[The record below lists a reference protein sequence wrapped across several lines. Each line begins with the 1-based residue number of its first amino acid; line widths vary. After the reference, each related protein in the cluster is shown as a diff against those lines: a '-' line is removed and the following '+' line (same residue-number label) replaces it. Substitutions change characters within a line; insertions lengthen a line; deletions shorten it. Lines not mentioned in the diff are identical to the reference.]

1 MSKLSERR
9 KSDHA
14 VLVWWG
20 TMGVGLGL
28 VALALVV
35 DLQQTRQARDANPLV
50 AQAHQMAPLL
60 KQLRQ
65 GHAPSPELVQHAQG
79 TVLAPLMQSLLDAD
93 RQRRQ
98 ALMAYQTQVEAV
110 ALGNWLVPANLV
122 SKTGRAQVRQHLD
135 DLRAALDGLVRR
147 DAAVHARLDEAL
159 LDWSQQIPAAKNS
172 PWRHEL
178 LASTGATAKAM
189 STFFKVE
196 QDIVSKVE
204 SLLTRLDRAGPG
216 VSLEGGPS
224 SQELVFVNRDDLAF
238 YQATLNDL
246 NELGHQEQQ
255 WLVAAE
261 QASGHHAR
269 QVGDLLTATLNG
281 VD

>member
-1 MSKLSERR
+1 MPKQSKRR
-9 KSDHA
+9 RSDHA
-14 VLVWWG
+14 ALIWWG

-35 DLQQTRQARDANPLV
+35 NLQQTRQAREANPLM

-60 KQLRQ
+60 QQLRQ
-65 GHAPSPELVQHAQG
+65 GKSPSPEMAQHAQG
-79 TVLAPLMQSLLDAD
+79 TLLAPLMQSLLDAD
-93 RQRRQ
+93 RQRQQ

-110 ALGNWLVPANLV
+110 ALGSWLVPANLV
-122 SKTGRAQVRQHLD
+122 SNTGRAQVRQHLD

-159 LDWSQQIPAAKNS
+159 LDWSQQIPASAGAS
-172 PWRHEL
+172 WRHEL
-178 LASTGATAKAM
+178 LSSTGATAKAM

-196 QDIVSKVE
+196 QDIVNKVDA
-204 SLLTRLDRAGPG
+204 LLTRLDHASAG
-216 VSLEGGPS
+216 VSLEGSAP

-238 YQATLNDL
+238 YQTALSDL
-246 NELGHQEQQ
+246 NELGRKEQQ

-261 QASGHHAR
+261 QASGQHAR
-269 QVGDLLTATLNG
+269 KVGDLLTATL
-281 VD
+281 DHAD